1 MTLPAPTSAPDSA
14 AAQSAQIRAR
24 VRDLQLKSLDVVEGI
39 LDTLTA
45 GQAQPPALPLAAAR
59 RQMVNL
65 FGVPA
70 LCERGRC
77 RRRKLC
83 QGEPSHCLA
92 ACLPALPHELVARVL
107 SARAMR
113 QRVRRRRQET
123 HSRPL
128 SASS

>member
-1 MTLPAPTSAPDSA
+1 
-14 AAQSAQIRAR
+14 
-24 VRDLQLKSLDVVEGI
+24 LKSLDIADCI
-39 LDTLTA
+39 LDSLQA
-45 GQAQPPALPLAAAR
+45 KREAQPSLPLAAAR

-92 ACLPALPHELVARVL
+92 VCLPVLPHELVARVL

-113 QRVRRRRQET
+113 QRVRRR
-123 HSRPL
+123 
-128 SASS
+128 